1 MIRGGSRSGR
11 IALLVCVSAAL
22 AAAPATAGAQSAQEE
37 YQLDIPGGG
46 SGSNPASPG
55 GTPPA
60 ATAAGTGSGSTE
72 TGTGTAT
79 GTDTGTG
86 AGTGS
91 GSDAAG
97 NHAGDKTKAEQRKA
111 DEDLALGETHA
122 GEAEALDTSSRSA
135 PEVVADTVLDSAMLP
150 ILAALVLITG
160 VGAWR
165 VLRGRR
171 TLSGQAG

>member
-1 MIRGGSRSGR
+1 MIRGGIGSGR

-46 SGSNPASPG
+46 SGSNPATPG

-72 TGTGTAT
+72 TGN
-79 GTDTGTG
+79 GTDTGTSTG
-86 AGTGS
+86 TGTGS

-111 DEDLALGETHA
+111 DEDLALSETHA
-122 GEAEALDTSSRSA
+122 GEAKALDTSSRSA

-165 VLRGRR
+165 VLRSRR

>member
-1 MIRGGSRSGR
+1 MIRGGIRSGR

-46 SGSNPASPG
+46 SGSNPATPG

-72 TGTGTAT
+72 TGN
-79 GTDTGTG
+79 GTDTGTSTG
-86 AGTGS
+86 TGTGS

-111 DEDLALGETHA
+111 DEDLALSETHA
-122 GEAEALDTSSRSA
+122 GEAKALDTSSRSA

-165 VLRGRR
+165 VLRSRR

>member
-1 MIRGGSRSGR
+1 MIRGGIRSGR

-46 SGSNPASPG
+46 SGSNPATPG

-72 TGTGTAT
+72 TGNGTDTGTAT
-79 GTDTGTG
+79 GT
-86 AGTGS
+86 GTGS

-97 NHAGDKTKAEQRKA
+97 KHAGDKTKAEQRKA
-111 DEDLALGETHA
+111 DEDLALSETHA
-122 GEAEALDTSSRSA
+122 GEAKALDTSSRSA

>member
-22 AAAPATAGAQSAQEE
+22 AAAPATAGAQSAQDE

-46 SGSNPASPG
+46 SGSNPATPG

-72 TGTGTAT
+72 TGTGA
-79 GTDTGTG
+79 DTGT
-86 AGTGS
+86 GTGS

-111 DEDLALGETHA
+111 DEDLALGETHD
-122 GEAEALDTSSRSA
+122 GEAKVLDTSSRSA

-150 ILAALVLITG
+150 ILAALVVITG

-165 VLRGRR
+165 VLRSRR
-171 TLSGQAG
+171 SLSRQAG

>member
-1 MIRGGSRSGR
+1 MIRGGIRSGR

-72 TGTGTAT
+72 TGNGTDTGTAT
-79 GTDTGTG
+79 GT
-86 AGTGS
+86 GTGS

-111 DEDLALGETHA
+111 DEDLALSETHA
-122 GEAEALDTSSRSA
+122 GEAKALDTSSRSA

>member
-1 MIRGGSRSGR
+1 MIRGGIRSGR

-46 SGSNPASPG
+46 SGSNPATPG

-72 TGTGTAT
+72 TGNGTDTGTAT
-79 GTDTGTG
+79 GT
-86 AGTGS
+86 GTGS

-111 DEDLALGETHA
+111 DEDLALSETHA
-122 GEAEALDTSSRSA
+122 GEAKALDTSSRSA

>member
-1 MIRGGSRSGR
+1 MIRGGIGSGR

-46 SGSNPASPG
+46 SGSNPATPG

-60 ATAAGTGSGSTE
+60 ATAAGTGSASTE
-72 TGTGTAT
+72 TGN
-79 GTDTGTG
+79 GTDTGTSTG
-86 AGTGS
+86 TGTGS

-111 DEDLALGETHA
+111 DEDLALSETHA
-122 GEAEALDTSSRSA
+122 GEAKALDTSSRSA

>member
-1 MIRGGSRSGR
+1 MIRGGIRSGR

-72 TGTGTAT
+72 TGN
-79 GTDTGTG
+79 GTDTGTSTG
-86 AGTGS
+86 TGTGS

-111 DEDLALGETHA
+111 DEDLALSETHA
-122 GEAEALDTSSRSA
+122 GEAQALDTSSRSA

>member
-1 MIRGGSRSGR
+1 MIRGGIGSGR

-46 SGSNPASPG
+46 SGSNPATPG

-72 TGTGTAT
+72 TDN
-79 GTDTGTG
+79 GTDTGTSTG
-86 AGTGS
+86 TGTGS

-111 DEDLALGETHA
+111 DEDLALSETHA
-122 GEAEALDTSSRSA
+122 GEAKALDTSSRSA

>member
-1 MIRGGSRSGR
+1 MIRGGIGSGR

-46 SGSNPASPG
+46 SGSNPATPG

-72 TGTGTAT
+72 TDNGTDTGTAT
-79 GTDTGTG
+79 GT
-86 AGTGS
+86 GTGS

-111 DEDLALGETHA
+111 DEDLALSGTHA
-122 GEAEALDTSSRSA
+122 GEAKALDTSSRSA

>member
-1 MIRGGSRSGR
+1 MIRGGIRSGR

-46 SGSNPASPG
+46 SGSTPASPG

-72 TGTGTAT
+72 TGNGTDTGTAT
-79 GTDTGTG
+79 GTGTGT
-86 AGTGS
+86 

-111 DEDLALGETHA
+111 DEDLALSETHA
-122 GEAEALDTSSRSA
+122 GEAKALDTSSRSA

>member
-22 AAAPATAGAQSAQEE
+22 AAAPATAGAQSAQDE

-46 SGSNPASPG
+46 SGSNPATPG

-72 TGTGTAT
+72 TGTGTGA
-79 GTDTGTG
+79 GT
-86 AGTGS
+86 GTGS

-97 NHAGDKTKAEQRKA
+97 SHPGDKNDARQRKA
-111 DEDLALGETHA
+111 DEDLALSQTHDGKA
-122 GEAEALDTSSRSA
+122 NALDTNSRSA

-165 VLRGRR
+165 VLRSRR
-171 TLSGQAG
+171 SLSGQAG

>member
-1 MIRGGSRSGR
+1 MIRGGIRSGR

-46 SGSNPASPG
+46 SGSTPASPG

-72 TGTGTAT
+72 TGTGT
-79 GTDTGTG
+79 DTGT
-86 AGTGS
+86 ATGTGS

-111 DEDLALGETHA
+111 DEDLALSETHA
-122 GEAEALDTSSRSA
+122 GEAKALDTSSRSA

>member
-1 MIRGGSRSGR
+1 MIRGGIRSGR

-46 SGSNPASPG
+46 SGSNPATPG

-72 TGTGTAT
+72 TGN
-79 GTDTGTG
+79 GTDTGTSTG
-86 AGTGS
+86 TGTGS

-111 DEDLALGETHA
+111 DEDLALSETHA
-122 GEAEALDTSSRSA
+122 GEAQALDTSSRSA

>member
-1 MIRGGSRSGR
+1 MIRGGIRSGR

-46 SGSNPASPG
+46 SGSNPATPG

-72 TGTGTAT
+72 TGTGTDTGTAT
-79 GTDTGTG
+79 GT
-86 AGTGS
+86 GTGS

-111 DEDLALGETHA
+111 DEDLALSETHA
-122 GEAEALDTSSRSA
+122 GEAKALDTSSRSA

>member
-1 MIRGGSRSGR
+1 MIRGGIRSGR

-46 SGSNPASPG
+46 SGSNPATPG

-72 TGTGTAT
+72 TGNGTDTGTAT
-79 GTDTGTG
+79 GT
-86 AGTGS
+86 GTGS

-97 NHAGDKTKAEQRKA
+97 KHAGDKTKAEQRKA
-111 DEDLALGETHA
+111 DEDLALSETHA
-122 GEAEALDTSSRSA
+122 GEAQALDTSSRSA

>member
-22 AAAPATAGAQSAQEE
+22 AAAPATAGAQSAQDE

-46 SGSNPASPG
+46 SGSNPATPG

-72 TGTGTAT
+72 TGTG
-79 GTDTGTG
+79 
-86 AGTGS
+86 S

-97 NHAGDKTKAEQRKA
+97 SHPGDKNDAGQRKA
-111 DEDLALGETHA
+111 DEDLALSQTHDGKA
-122 GEAEALDTSSRSA
+122 NALDTNSRSA

-165 VLRGRR
+165 VLRSRR
-171 TLSGQAG
+171 SLSGQAG

>member
-22 AAAPATAGAQSAQEE
+22 AATPATAGAQSAQEE

-46 SGSNPASPG
+46 SGSNPATPG

-72 TGTGTAT
+72 TGTGT
-79 GTDTGTG
+79 DTGTG

-97 NHAGDKTKAEQRKA
+97 NHADDNTKAEQRKA
-111 DEDLALGETHA
+111 DKDLALGETHA
-122 GEAEALDTSSRSA
+122 GEAQALDTSSRSA

-165 VLRGRR
+165 VLRSRR

>member
-1 MIRGGSRSGR
+1 MIRGGIRSGR

-46 SGSNPASPG
+46 SGSNPATPG

-72 TGTGTAT
+72 TGN
-79 GTDTGTG
+79 GTDTGTSTG
-86 AGTGS
+86 TGTGS

-111 DEDLALGETHA
+111 DEDLALSETHA
-122 GEAEALDTSSRSA
+122 GEAKALDTSSRSA

>member
-1 MIRGGSRSGR
+1 MIRGGIRSGR

-46 SGSNPASPG
+46 SGSNPATPG

-72 TGTGTAT
+72 TGNGSDTGTAT
-79 GTDTGTG
+79 GTGTGT
-86 AGTGS
+86 

-111 DEDLALGETHA
+111 DEDLALSETHA
-122 GEAEALDTSSRSA
+122 GEAKALDTSSRSA

>member
-1 MIRGGSRSGR
+1 MIRGGIGSGR

-72 TGTGTAT
+72 TGN
-79 GTDTGTG
+79 GTDTGTSTG
-86 AGTGS
+86 TGTGS

-111 DEDLALGETHA
+111 DEDLALSETHA
-122 GEAEALDTSSRSA
+122 GEAKALDTSSRSA

>member
-1 MIRGGSRSGR
+1 MIRGGIGSGR

-46 SGSNPASPG
+46 SGSNPATPG

-72 TGTGTAT
+72 TGN
-79 GTDTGTG
+79 GTDTGTSTG
-86 AGTGS
+86 TGTGS

-111 DEDLALGETHA
+111 DEDLALSETHA
-122 GEAEALDTSSRSA
+122 GEAKALDTSSRSA